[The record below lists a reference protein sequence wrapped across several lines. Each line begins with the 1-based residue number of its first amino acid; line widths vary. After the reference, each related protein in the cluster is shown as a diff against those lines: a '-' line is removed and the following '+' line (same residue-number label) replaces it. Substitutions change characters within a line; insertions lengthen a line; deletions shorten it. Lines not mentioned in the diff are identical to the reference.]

1 MPLIFLISAPSG
13 SGKSTLV
20 NRLLA
25 ADGSFVFSV
34 SYTTR
39 PSRAG
44 EVEGE
49 NYHFISKAD
58 FEQMIARRELL
69 EYADVHGNYYGT
81 ARSVL
86 VQAEAERKDLILDID
101 VQGAA
106 QLREREGLEVVTIF
120 ILPPSKDV
128 LERRLRNRSTDSEE
142 VIARRL
148 RGAAREVSDYHLYD
162 YVLVNDDV
170 EQSSEQLRG
179 IVLAERAR
187 QHRARERIA
196 PILQDFEVDAGS

>member
-20 NRLLA
+20 ARLLQH
-25 ADGSFVFSV
+25 DPSFVFSV

-39 PSRAG
+39 AMRGG
-44 EVEGE
+44 EVAGE
-49 NYHFISKAD
+49 NYHFISKSR
-58 FEQMIARRELL
+58 FEEMIVSGALL
-69 EYADVHGNYYGT
+69 EWAEVHGNYYGT
-81 ARSVL
+81 ARAAL
-86 VQAEAERKDLILDID
+86 DQARAEGKDLILDID

-120 ILPPSKDV
+120 ILPPSKAV
-128 LERRLRNRSTDSEE
+128 LEGRLRKRSTDSEE

-148 RGAAREVSDYHLYD
+148 RGAAREVQDYHLYD
-162 YVLVNDDV
+162 YVLVNYDV
-170 EQSSEQLRG
+170 ERASEQLRG

-196 PILQDFEVDAGS
+196 PILKDFEVDAGS